1 MANVEALLEAF
12 EEPILL
18 IAGNRLVAANGAA
31 RDIVG
36 ERMIGSD
43 VRLAIRHPAV
53 LDLVASGK
61 AGAIDIEGIGRVDRP
76 WRVLSHPLDNGD
88 VLVRLI
94 DQAAVRAAEQMRVDF
109 VANASHELRT
119 PLATILGY
127 AETLAEPDDLP
138 TETRTAFA
146 QTVRAEARR
155 MLNIIEDLMGL
166 SRIEAD
172 RFIAPTSKLD
182 LAIAVSRAIEDCA
195 ELARRRGCTISFDPP
210 TDTAWI
216 AGDEGQLVQ
225 MLDNVIGNAIRYGCN
240 KEQGRVDI
248 MLSQVRGRTRLEVR
262 DYGEGIAPEHL
273 PRLTQRFYRID
284 PARSRESGGTGLG
297 LAIVKH
303 IAERHR
309 ASLDIASALG
319 KGTRVSLE
327 FPNFAGR

>member
-1 MANVEALLEAF
+1 MASIEALLEAF
-12 EEPILL
+12 DEPILL

-36 ERMIGSD
+36 DRMISGD

-53 LDLVASGK
+53 LDLIASGK
-61 AGAIDIEGIGRVDRP
+61 AGSIDIEGIGRVDRP
-76 WRVLSHPLDNGD
+76 WRIQSHPLDNGD
-88 VLVRLI
+88 VLLRFI
-94 DQAAVRAAEQMRVDF
+94 DQAAIRAAEQMRVDF

-127 AETLAEPDDLP
+127 AETLAEPEDLP
-138 TETRTAFA
+138 TETRAAFA
-146 QTVRAEARR
+146 QTVRTEARR
-155 MLNIIEDLMGL
+155 MLGIIEDLMGL

-172 RFIAPTSKLD
+172 RFVAPTAKVD
-182 LAIAVSRAIEDCA
+182 LSQVVVRAIDDCA
-195 ELARRRGCTISFDPP
+195 ELAKRRGCSIKFAPP
-210 TDTAWI
+210 DNATWI
-216 AGDEGQLVQ
+216 AGDDGQLVQ
-225 MLDNVIGNAIRYGCN
+225 MLDNIIGNAIRYGCS
-240 KEQGRVDI
+240 KDQCQVDI
-248 MLSQVRGRTRLEVR
+248 AVSEVRGRVRLEVR
-262 DYGEGIAPEHL
+262 DHGEGIAPEHL

-309 ASLDIASALG
+309 ASLDIASAPG